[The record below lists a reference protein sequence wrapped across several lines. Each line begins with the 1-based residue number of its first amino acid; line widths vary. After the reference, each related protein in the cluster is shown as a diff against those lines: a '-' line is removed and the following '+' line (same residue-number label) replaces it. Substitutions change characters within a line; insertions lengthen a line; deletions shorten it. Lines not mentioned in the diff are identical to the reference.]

1 MIGISYFK
9 SDVIVVPH
17 IGVEYAETWYRYED
31 RLYSIGSD
39 DYGDSLGSEVRVI
52 LFRCEVIKHTTCG
65 AWVNG
70 PNGKRF
76 VNVNHT
82 KSFACPT
89 IEQAKIS
96 FIARKRRQA
105 SIYRNRVKNA
115 ERAIEIIS
123 ETDRNDK

>member
-1 MIGISYFK
+1 MSILSYFK
-9 SDVIVVPH
+9 SDVVIVPP

-31 RLYSIGSD
+31 KLYSIGVD
-39 DYGDSLGSEVRVI
+39 EDGDSLGSETRVI
-52 LFRCEVIKHTTCG
+52 LFRCEVIKRTPCG

-76 VNVNHT
+76 VNLNHT

-89 IEQAKIS
+89 IEEAKAS
-96 FIARKRRQA
+96 FLARKKRQI

-115 ERAIEIIS
+115 ERAIAIIENS
-123 ETDRNDK
+123 KGS